1 MRLLGR
7 YTAYYS
13 CEMQNPIDQYNLSD
27 QEKECIEGSIFVSKD
42 CSELNKKNADVIKAI
57 ELQEI
62 NKKKHTTNNFINSI
76 KTEFYDQIEKFEQVA
91 EDKRINKQIQ
101 KHITICKNYTFDEGS
116 KEFHQC
122 ILTLIELDKKIE
134 YNIK

>member
-62 NKKKHTTNNFINSI
+62 NKTHTQQTFILDIIFFFLI
-76 KTEFYDQIEKFEQVA
+76 KNTQASFIM
-91 EDKRINKQIQ
+91 
-101 KHITICKNYTFDEGS
+101 
-116 KEFHQC
+116 
-122 ILTLIELDKKIE
+122 ILLFPRE
-134 YNIK
+134 